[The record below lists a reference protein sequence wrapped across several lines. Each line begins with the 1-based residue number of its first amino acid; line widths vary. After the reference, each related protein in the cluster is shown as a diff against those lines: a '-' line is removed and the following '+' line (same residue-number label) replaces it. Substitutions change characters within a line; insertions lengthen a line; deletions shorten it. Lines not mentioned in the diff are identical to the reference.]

1 MAGPHQCSPAESGW
15 QVRAF
20 RMNPPVGGKTM
31 LTALLLLCGSA
42 GAVAR
47 DAKPVSYTCLDGT
60 SLQAVFSPAGSSMGS
75 VKLFYAEPSSVTTL
89 PQAISAD
96 GGRYTLGDVE
106 FWIKGNGATLT
117 RAGKSTTC
125 KTGS

>member
-15 QVRAF
+15 HVRAF
-20 RMNPPVGGKTM
+20 RMNPPVGSKTM
-31 LTALLLLCGSA
+31 VTALLLLCGTA

-47 DAKPVSYTCLDGT
+47 EAKPVSYTCADGT
-60 SLQAVFSPAGSSMGS
+60 SLQAIFSPAGSSMGS
-75 VKLFYAEPSSVTTL
+75 VKLVYAEPSSVTTL

-125 KTGS
+125 RAGS

>member
-1 MAGPHQCSPAESGW
+1 M
-15 QVRAF
+15 V
-20 RMNPPVGGKTM
+20 
-31 LTALLLLCGSA
+31 TALLLLCGA
-42 GAVAR
+42 VGAVAQ
-47 DAKPVSYTCLDGT
+47 DPKPVSYTCADGT

-75 VKLFYAEPSSVTTL
+75 VKLIYAGSLSVTTL

-117 RAGKSTTC
+117 QAGKSTTC
-125 KTGS
+125 RTGG